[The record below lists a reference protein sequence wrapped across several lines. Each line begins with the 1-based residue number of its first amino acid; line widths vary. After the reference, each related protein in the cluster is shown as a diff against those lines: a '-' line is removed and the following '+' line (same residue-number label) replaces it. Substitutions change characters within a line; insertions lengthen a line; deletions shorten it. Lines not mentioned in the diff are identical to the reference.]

1 MLTKR
6 GRLVFLDSAR
16 VSGLHSCQAVGLS
29 MCARTYGLLDSLQR
43 LVRETGPG
51 GEEAMAWVVVQ
62 RHKSMG
68 GAEGGALVLVLV
80 LGGGVEDLIVLA

>member
-1 MLTKR
+1 
-6 GRLVFLDSAR
+6 
-16 VSGLHSCQAVGLS
+16 
-29 MCARTYGLLDSLQR
+29 
-43 LVRETGPG
+43 
-51 GEEAMAWVVVQ
+51 MAWVVVQ

>member
-1 MLTKR
+1 
-6 GRLVFLDSAR
+6 
-16 VSGLHSCQAVGLS
+16 
-29 MCARTYGLLDSLQR
+29 